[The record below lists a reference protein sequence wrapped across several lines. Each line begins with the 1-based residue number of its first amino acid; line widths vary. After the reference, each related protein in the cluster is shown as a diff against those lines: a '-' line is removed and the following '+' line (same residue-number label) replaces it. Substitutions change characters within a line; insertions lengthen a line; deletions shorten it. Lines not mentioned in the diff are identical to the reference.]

1 MRSPIARRAALVA
14 VALAGSL
21 AVAAA
26 IRGGVLA
33 QTPTPAPVA
42 TVQPA
47 SVPPNPPP
55 AASPAF
61 QRTIAVTG
69 TGTATLPPDIATF
82 SAGVTETNA
91 NVTDAQN
98 AVNTKSNAII
108 DALRQGGV
116 DVDKDVKTSGYSV
129 QPQYNYPQNGAPVLT
144 GYRVSN
150 TVNVTVRD
158 ITKVG
163 QLLDAATKAGAN
175 QIGGVSF
182 GLSDPEAASRVA
194 REQAVQNARTKAD
207 TIAKATGVS
216 VGIVMTVDDQSVT
229 AGPPRPVAAAAAT
242 TTAGSAAA
250 PPTIQTGETT
260 VTVTLR
266 VTYAI
271 A

>member
-1 MRSPIARRAALVA
+1 MQSPVTRRAALVA
-14 VALAGSL
+14 AVLAGSL
-21 AVAAA
+21 VLVAA

-33 QTPTPAPVA
+33 QPPAPTPTVIPPGPPPPA
-42 TVQPA
+42 PA
-47 SVPPNPPP
+47 SV
-55 AASPAF
+55 
-61 QRTIAVTG
+61 QRTISVTG

-91 NVTDAQN
+91 NVADAQN
-98 AVNTKSNAII
+98 AVNSKSSAII

-158 ITKVG
+158 ISKVG
-163 QLLDAATKAGAN
+163 QLLDAVTKAGAN

-182 GLSDPEAASRVA
+182 GLADPEAASRVA
-194 REQAVQNARTKAD
+194 REQAVQNARAKAD

-216 VGIVMTVDDQSVT
+216 VGIVMTVDDQST
-229 AGPPRPVAAAAAT
+229 TPAPPRPLAAPAAT
-242 TTAGSAAA
+242 TAAGAAV
-250 PPTIQTGETT
+250 PPPIQTGETT